1 MSERNRTVAESTRPA
16 SPTGTAAG
24 PVPGSVT
31 GIAPGRVNL
40 IGEHVDYNG
49 GRCLPMALTQTTAA
63 TVTPR
68 EDDVVRVVSGDRRW
82 EGDLAGLAQAD
93 PWALYVTGVLLA
105 LEVDRGVDVDITST
119 VPIGAGLSSSAALEC
134 SVAVGLDR
142 ALDLGRSRDDL
153 LAACVR
159 AEQEHVGAPTG
170 GLDQAVA
177 MHAEPGHAL
186 LVDFA
191 TGRREQVPFDPAAH
205 GLGILVIDTRVSHA
219 LTDGGY
225 GSRRDEAWE
234 AARLL
239 GVSHLAE
246 ATPGHLY
253 REDLPEPLAR
263 RAWHV
268 VSEVQRVD
276 DLVTA
281 LHADDWSAIGPL
293 LDASHASLRHDYEV
307 SCEELDVAVETAREA
322 GALGARMTGGGF
334 GGSAIALVPLERLAA
349 VRSAVTLA
357 FTKQGWAEPAYID
370 AEPGPGAHVGSPAST
385 EA

>member
-1 MSERNRTVAESTRPA
+1 MSERNRTVAESTRPG
-16 SPTGTAAG
+16 STTRTAAG
-24 PVPGSVT
+24 PLPGSVT

-49 GRCLPMALTQTTAA
+49 GRCLPMALTQTTEA
-63 TVTPR
+63 TVTAR
-68 EDDVVRVVSGDRRW
+68 EDDVVRVVSGDRHW
-82 EGDLAGLAQAD
+82 EGDVAGLAQAD

-105 LEVDRGVDVDITST
+105 LEVDRGVDVDITSS

-134 SVAVGLDR
+134 SVAVALDR
-142 ALDLGRSRDDL
+142 ALDLGRSREDL
-153 LAACVR
+153 LDACVR
-159 AEQEHVGAPTG
+159 AEQEFVGAPTG

-191 TGRREQVPFDPAAH
+191 TGGREQVPFDPAAH
-205 GLGILVIDTRVSHA
+205 GLGVLVIDTRVSHA

-225 GSRRDEAWE
+225 ASRRDEAWE

-253 REDLPEPLAR
+253 REALPDPLAR

-276 DLVTA
+276 DLVAA
-281 LHADDWSAIGPL
+281 LRADDWSAIGPL

-370 AEPGPGAHVGSPAST
+370 AEPGPGAHVRST
-385 EA
+385 DRG